1 MRTAIAA
8 LLLVAAAIAAAN
20 PITVEWDNPAFY
32 EDGSVI
38 FGDIVIRIYQ
48 SPDLV
53 GAVWTE
59 VATVTNETR
68 RTVDQPVPSGFMYYA
83 VAVEQDAVLNPSSN
97 EWIVTT
103 ARTSAPSNRIT
114 VRMPGRIDSPT
125 ITRILAPQ

>member
-1 MRTAIAA
+1 MRIIAFA
-8 LLLVAAAIAAAN
+8 LLAAASIAAAQ
-20 PITVEWDNPAFY
+20 PITLEWDNPAFY

-38 FGDIVIRIYQ
+38 FGDIVIRVYQ

-59 VATVTNETR
+59 AATVTNETR
-68 RTVDQPVPSGFMYYA
+68 CTVDQPVPSAYMYYA

-114 VRMPGRIDSPT
+114 VRMPGRIDPPA